1 MLEKPTSVSECSSF
15 HYCQQSWW
23 CTSTLGRAAF
33 RQLKVCHVQA
43 TPVWAIRALSLACGD
58 SSLFYVDCPESN
70 ASYLFFFFMG
80 VTTDTKSTTMHLVE
94 QIVSYITLFCN
105 RVTTISHV
113 FSPVMNKSLYAVL
126 VKNKYKSAPM
136 EVILLFHSCYYALVA
151 RKILP
156 LQFIL
161 QQPKQM

>member
-1 MLEKPTSVSECSSF
+1 
-15 HYCQQSWW
+15 
-23 CTSTLGRAAF
+23 
-33 RQLKVCHVQA
+33 
-43 TPVWAIRALSLACGD
+43 
-58 SSLFYVDCPESN
+58 
-70 ASYLFFFFMG
+70 
-80 VTTDTKSTTMHLVE
+80 MHLVE

-156 LQFIL
+156 L
-161 QQPKQM
+161 